1 MLLRATPLRLALSA
15 CLLLALTLQAT
26 QAIAKE
32 ACKPKIDKHN
42 VMVELQIEGFNG
54 NQKLVFTMPVN
65 AKKGV
70 AGRGAGRLVTQ
81 PGTPSANFDYALDI
95 VEDRADGAVVDLS
108 VVATTQGGAVRTLKR
123 TVFIPFEEIVE
134 RVFLGGVNM
143 KAYFKMK
150 PVSCHNINGQ

>member
-1 MLLRATPLRLALSA
+1 MTLRATPLRLALSA
-15 CLLLALTLQAT
+15 CLLIALTLQNAS
-26 QAIAKE
+26 AKE
-32 ACKPKIDKHN
+32 GCKPKIDRNN

-70 AGRGAGRLVTQ
+70 AGSGAGRITSQ
-81 PGTPSANFDYALDI
+81 PGNAAANFSYTLDI
-95 VEDRADGAVVDLS
+95 VEERADGAVVDLS

-123 TVFIPFEEIVE
+123 TVFIPFEQIVE

-150 PVSCHNINGQ
+150 PVSCHNISGQ

>member
-1 MLLRATPLRLALSA
+1 MMLRATPLRLALSA
-15 CLLLALTLQAT
+15 CLLLALTLQSA
-26 QAIAKE
+26 AAKE
-32 ACKPKIDKHN
+32 GCKPKIDRNN

-70 AGRGAGRLVTQ
+70 AGRGTGRLPSQ
-81 PGTPSANFDYALDI
+81 PGTPAASFAYTVDI
-95 VEDRADGAVVDLS
+95 AEERGDGAVVDLS
-108 VVATTQGGAVRTLKR
+108 VVATAQGGAVRTLKR

-150 PVSCHNINGQ
+150 PVSCHNISGQ

>member
-1 MLLRATPLRLALSA
+1 MTLRATPLRLALSA
-15 CLLLALTLQAT
+15 CLLLALTLQSVA
-26 QAIAKE
+26 AKE
-32 ACKPKIDKHN
+32 GCKPKIDRNN

-54 NQKLVFTMPVN
+54 NQKLVFTLPVN

-70 AGRGAGRLVTQ
+70 NGSGAGRLVSQ
-81 PGTPSANFDYALDI
+81 PGNAAANFAYTLDI
-95 VEDRADGAVVDLS
+95 VEEREGGAVVDLS

-134 RVFLGGVNM
+134 RIFLGGVNM